1 MNSHMVTQINHM
13 LVSVQVFEESIK
25 IAAQKDDG
33 KISKEEEKVINRITK
48 ATTSFKN
55 QLEKIKMSK

>member
-55 QLEKIKMSK
+55 QLEKIKNE